1 MADPLEIK
9 RKRVLFRSNHCGMKE
24 NDILL
29 GGFAGRYV
37 GDLDEPQLDSFERL
51 MEQSDIDVMHWV
63 TGREPTPEAFDTPL
77 MKLIKKFNKTA

>member
-1 MADPLEIK
+1 MANPIENK
-9 RKRVLFRSNHCGMKE
+9 RKRVLFRSQHCGIKE

-29 GGFAGRYV
+29 GGFAALHI
-37 GDLDEPQLDSFERL
+37 GDLDGAQLDSFERL
-51 MEQSDIDVMHWV
+51 MEQSDIDIMHWI